1 MSSLDRWRALSPYLD
16 HALDLPGEER
26 AAWLASLHAQDTRL
40 AAQLES
46 LLAEHAA
53 LDGSRFL
60 ERGSP
65 LQPPAALAGETLGA
79 YRLVSPIGRGGMGSV
94 WLAERCDGRFEG
106 RAAIKLLNVALVGA
120 AGEERFRREGHILA
134 RLRHPN
140 IAHLADAGVSPTGQ
154 PYLVL
159 EHVEGQPIDRYCDER
174 KMAIDARLR
183 LFLDVLE
190 AIACAH
196 ANLIV
201 HRDIKPPNVLVSGD
215 GHVKLLDFGI
225 AKLLESE
232 PGSGTPQPG
241 DASTLTRE
249 GAWALTPAYAAP
261 EQVTGGQVTTATD
274 VYALGVLLYVLLTGR
289 HPAGSATSP
298 AALLR
303 AVVEIDPRRPSE
315 AVRDTRTAS
324 VEEVAAIAS
333 FRAVSSARLGQ
344 LLKGDLDIIV
354 AKALKK
360 KPSERY
366 ATVSAFADDLRR
378 YLNHEPIGARADSF
392 AYRTGKFVRRN
403 RTAVTLAA
411 LVLIALLAG
420 LAGTLTQARRATRE
434 AAVAVAERTRA
445 DHQARDATAQRDFA
459 RRQLSRAEAINDL
472 NAFLIADAAPLGKS
486 FTARDLLARAEHIVD
501 RQRGDAEDNR
511 VEMLVAIGRLYG
523 GLGETAN
530 ENRILEQAYTRSR
543 PIPDASIRAKAAC
556 ALGGA
561 VVKIGDFV
569 RARQLAQEGLE
580 MLPAQPQYALAR
592 VYCHMWASGVQNWA
606 GDSNAALAH
615 VQAAQDLASESGVA
629 SDLLRLKLAMDLA
642 ESYRNAGRERE
653 ANNAFQDAYARLV
666 NLGRED
672 TERAGTLLNNWAL
685 TLYGL
690 GQPREA
696 ERMFRRAVEIGSA
709 DGSERGVE
717 PILWNNLARPLFDLG
732 RLSEAIALAERA
744 HAGAVRE
751 GNEVVTNQALF
762 LRSRLLLAKGDLRR
776 AGQLLTVVETQ
787 NKRMYPA
794 NHGTMI
800 GLVSEQALLAQ
811 ARGDLDRAAALA
823 DRAVAMA
830 QSNPHARY
838 LLTRALLR
846 RSALA
851 SQMHRLEAATSDATR
866 AVALEVERAGTG
878 SPSCYV
884 GWAYLALGRA
894 LSAQH
899 KPDAAKAAL
908 ASALEHLEPTLGES
922 HSDTRSARQLLN
934 SIQKG

>member
-16 HALDLPGEER
+16 RALDLPSEER
-26 AAWLASLHAQDTRL
+26 AAWLASLHAQDTHL
-40 AAQLES
+40 AAHLES

-53 LDGSRFL
+53 LDRSGFL
-60 ERGSP
+60 EQAAP
-65 LQPPAALAGETLGA
+65 LRPPVLLAGEALGA
-79 YRLVSPIGRGGMGSV
+79 YRLLSPIGHGGMGSV

-106 RAAIKLLNVALVGA
+106 RAAIKLLNVALMGA

-134 RLRHPN
+134 KLRHPN
-140 IAHLADAGVSPTGQ
+140 IAHLADAGVSSSGQ

-174 KMAIDARLR
+174 KMAIEARLR
-183 LFLDVLE
+183 LFLDVLA

-201 HRDIKPPNVLVSGD
+201 HRDIKPPNVLVNGD

-225 AKLLESE
+225 AKLLELD
-232 PGSGTPQPG
+232 PGSGIPQPG

-249 GAWALTPAYAAP
+249 GAWVLTPAYAAP

-289 HPAGSATSP
+289 HPAGSANSP
-298 AALLR
+298 AAFLK
-303 AVVEIDPRRPSE
+303 AVVETDPRRPSE
-315 AVRDTRTAS
+315 VVRDTRTAS
-324 VEEVAAIAS
+324 AEEIAAIGSCRAAS
-333 FRAVSSARLGQ
+333 PARLSQ
-344 LLKGDLDIIV
+344 LLEGDLDIIV

-360 KPSERY
+360 NPSERY

-378 YLNHEPIGARADSF
+378 YVNHEPVGARADSL
-392 AYRTGKFVRRN
+392 AYRTRKFVRRN

-411 LVLIALLAG
+411 LALVALLAG
-420 LAGTLTQARRATRE
+420 LAGTLTQAERATRE
-434 AAVAVAERTRA
+434 AALAVEERTRA
-445 DHQARDATAQRDFA
+445 DQQARDATAQRDFA

-486 FTARDLLARAEHIVD
+486 FTARDLLARAERIVD
-501 RQRGDAEDNR
+501 RQQGDAEDNR

-523 GLGETAN
+523 SVGETAN

-543 PIPDASIRAKAAC
+543 PIPDVTVRAKAAC

-561 VVKIGDFV
+561 VVKIGDLA
-569 RARQLAQEGLE
+569 RARQLAREGLE

-592 VYCHMWASGVQNWA
+592 VYCHMWGAGVQNWA
-606 GDSNAALAH
+606 GDSNAAIAHMQQARRLA
-615 VQAAQDLASESGVA
+615 AESGVA

-653 ANNAFQDAYARLV
+653 ANHAFQDAYERLV
-666 NLGRED
+666 KLGREN

-685 TLYGL
+685 VLYGL

-696 ERMFRRAVEIGSA
+696 ERMFRRAIQIGSA
-709 DGSERGVE
+709 DGSERGVD

-732 RLSEAIALAERA
+732 RLPEAIALTERA

-751 GNEVVTNQALF
+751 GDELVTNQALF
-762 LRSRLLLAKGDLRR
+762 LRGRLLLAKGDLRR
-776 AGQLLTVVETQ
+776 AAELLADVERQ
-787 NKRMYPA
+787 SKRMYPA
-794 NHGTMI
+794 SHVTI
-800 GLVSEQALLAQ
+800 IALTSEQALLAQ
-811 ARGDLDRAAALA
+811 ARGQLDEAATLV

-830 QSNPHARY
+830 EANPHARY

-851 SQMHRLEAATSDATR
+851 SQMHRREAATADATR
-866 AVALEVERAGTG
+866 AVAVEVERAEPG

-894 LSAQH
+894 LSAQR
-899 KPDAAKAAL
+899 KPDDAKAAL
-908 ASALEHLEPTLGES
+908 ASALEHLEPTLGEG
-922 HSDTRSARQLLN
+922 HPDTRTARQLLN
-934 SIQKG
+934 SIQRG